1 MTQEDDI
8 KESPSLEFVINQDLI
23 DKKNEIMKKK
33 LEYQR
38 MMMSKNLSDDN
49 KRAALAKAIDKLDQ

>member
-8 KESPSLEFVINQDLI
+8 RESPSLEFVISQDMI